1 MKGDFLM
8 SEVEIKKGRHTLLV
22 IKRYDV
28 TSELII
34 LGGLEL
40 SGFYDALVM
49 WINRSED
56 NSSRRIDKVNEKFLK
71 KFMCCS
77 NDKFLRLKVAL
88 FECGLLDIE
97 KGSKNKNIFI
107 VHEYPEY
114 YNNPNEPVKLK
125 KDFRSWECYQKELS
139 ENRSTQKEL
148 SENRLTENQ
157 LTENRSTIINKP
169 YIINKPKYNKPD
181 FNNFENRKYDAM
193 SLEEKL
199 LAISKEESF

>member
-1 MKGDFLM
+1 L
-8 SEVEIKKGRHTLLV
+8 EEYEIKKGRHTLLV

-28 TSELII
+28 TSELIM

-97 KGSKNKNIFI
+97 KGTKNKNIFI

-114 YNNPNEPVKLK
+114 YTNPKEPVKLNNK
-125 KDFRSWECYQKELS
+125 FRSWEKYQNELS

-169 YIINKPKYNKPD
+169 IIINKKPYNKNG
-181 FNNFENRKYDAM
+181 FKNFKEREYDATE
-193 SLEEKL
+193 LEKL
-199 LAISKEESF
+199 LLEKSKSDLNEF